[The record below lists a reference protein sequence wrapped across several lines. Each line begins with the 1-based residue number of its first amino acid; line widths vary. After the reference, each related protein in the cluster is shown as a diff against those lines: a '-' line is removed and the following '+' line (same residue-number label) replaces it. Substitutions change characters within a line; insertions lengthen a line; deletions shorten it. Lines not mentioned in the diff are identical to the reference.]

1 MVLVFD
7 LVSICIGNLGNSNY
21 NQSSTKKYILTGME
35 LWTKYSI
42 KLSCHIHLLEPLGS
56 QVANPQIA
64 LFYSYFGL
72 NVRAIG
78 GEPMVLKQNKAQQF
92 FENSLFVSD

>member
-1 MVLVFD
+1 M
-7 LVSICIGNLGNSNY
+7 GNSNY
-21 NQSSTKKYILTGME
+21 YQSSTNKYILTGME

-64 LFYSYFGL
+64 LPYSYFGL
-72 NVRAIG
+72 SLRAIG
-78 GEPMVLKQNKAQQF
+78 GVLMVPKQNIAQQL
-92 FENSLFVSD
+92 FENSLYVSDQHQGQILIITTVL